1 MPKLKLGILN
11 SASILKSYGGVTPFI
26 KNLDP
31 FLRDAFDTSYIMLP
45 DYLYDIQIIPR
56 RLLYALY
63 LIAKRRQL
71 KKFDMIL
78 SHVPEASFVVSY
90 GRVPFIHIFHGNFNP
105 MSQSRYWYGKYFM
118 SLFESMERRTIKKAS
133 LMYTVGTERP
143 GIPKI
148 INPVYHAV
156 RPKDSVY
163 RRGFIFSGRLE
174 KIKNIDKIIR
184 LYTKLSAPLQ
194 EANPLYI
201 AGMGTQETALKELAG
216 SLPLQGKVIF
226 LGHMNNEELLE
237 ADSTKKILLMAS
249 SQEGFPMAIAEAF
262 SLGVPV
268 ISTDT
273 GDIPRFLKNNE
284 NGFLLPVDFREEDY
298 IRSIETVL
306 HEYDRFS
313 KNALAS
319 SAVFQAEKVAR
330 ALIEDIQK
338 TISTR

>member
-45 DYLYDIQIIPR
+45 DYLYEIQIIPR

-63 LIAKRRQL
+63 LIGKRRQW

-118 SLFESMERRTIKKAS
+118 SMFEAMERRTIKKAS

-148 INPVYHAV
+148 INPVYHSVAM
-156 RPKDSVY
+156 KDAALRS
-163 RRGFIFSGRLE
+163 GFIFSGRLE
-174 KIKNIDKIIR
+174 KIKNIDKIIT
-184 LYTKLSAPLQ
+184 LYTKLHASIQ

-201 AGMGTQETALKELAG
+201 AGTGTQESALKELAG
-216 SLPLQGKVIF
+216 SLPMTGKVVF
-226 LGHMNNEELLE
+226 LGQMNNEELLE

-262 SLGVPV
+262 SLGIPV

-273 GDIPRFLKNNE
+273 GDISRFLKNNE
-284 NGFLLPVDFREEDY
+284 NGFLLPIDFREEDY

-306 HEYDRFS
+306 DEYDRFS

-319 SAVFQAEKVAR
+319 SAVFQAGKVAQG
-330 ALIEDIQK
+330 LIDDIRK
-338 TISTR
+338 SISNR